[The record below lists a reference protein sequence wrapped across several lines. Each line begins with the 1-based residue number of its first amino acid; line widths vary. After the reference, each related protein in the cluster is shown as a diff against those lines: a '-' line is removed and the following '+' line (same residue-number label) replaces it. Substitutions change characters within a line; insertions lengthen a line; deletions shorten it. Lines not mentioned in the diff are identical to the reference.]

1 MLRCLVITLAILV
14 LLVFEGTVAQACSI
28 AAKTLTTSC
37 GKDFCGAYEP
47 CLANNYTE
55 CQSSSSSSAE
65 FPTNCTSVGDDG
77 CEYSCFQAFGANNS
91 DPTEFIFLIPYDSD
105 DNTSYTSYATADN
118 NVVTSMGQLVLSPQT
133 NYVWIQGG
141 SGYQQIDKGRVA
153 HLELDDN
160 LLTSQS
166 QVTSLSLVA
175 MNLSDRIY
183 DIPSLVPSSITEL
196 SLSNTLL
203 SEFPS
208 HLASL
213 QNVTML
219 HLSSN
224 YITTV
229 NSSIT
234 WEKLTLLDLYQNNV
248 STFESNFPGLTD
260 LYLNGN
266 NLTEIPAVVFTLQ
279 NLIKLTIH
287 NNPLTN
293 RTFTEEQI
301 SFLEALASLDLT
313 NDDFVSDPNC
323 SLSDQR
329 VLGDNNV
336 VVCAINLNEVENSV
350 FSSASSGL
358 EATHISGS
366 TSVESDTSSSSGVNQ
381 GGSMLVVAIVV
392 ISIVVVALAATAG
405 YYWKQHKLEKA
416 KGVYNN
422 MQRASSKQR
431 AMTVWNDLELLALQ
445 VNCDDIQDI
454 RLIGSGSFGVV
465 WLVRYRNSELLASKR
480 ILNDTVITERTQ
492 AFVEEIKLVSKLDH
506 PNIVALI
513 GAAWSS
519 GSDLQAL
526 FEFVENGDLR
536 SYLAAPSL
544 PRYWTR
550 VKVQLAVDVIEALV
564 YVHSFTP
571 PLAYRTL
578 KSRNVLISA
587 DMRAKLTDVGVSGFR
602 SRNGTMTAGIGTRRW
617 LAPEIISGSS
627 DYDQSA
633 DIFAFGVLLSEF
645 DTHALPYDDAVGNNG
660 NALEDVTILQMIAS
674 GNLRPTFSD
683 TCPPVIFELAKQCMS
698 QEPRDRPPA
707 LKIAYALRTLQREA
721 SNL

>member
-1 MLRCLVITLAILV
+1 MLRCLVITLAI
-14 LLVFEGTVAQACSI
+14 LVFEGTVAQACSI

-313 NDDFVSDPNC
+313 NDDFVFNPNC

-366 TSVESDTSSSSGVNQ
+366 TSVDSDTSSSSGVNQ

-416 KGVYNN
+416 KGEV
-422 MQRASSKQR
+422 
-431 AMTVWNDLELLALQ
+431 
-445 VNCDDIQDI
+445 
-454 RLIGSGSFGVV
+454 
-465 WLVRYRNSELLASKR
+465 
-480 ILNDTVITERTQ
+480 
-492 AFVEEIKLVSKLDH
+492 
-506 PNIVALI
+506 
-513 GAAWSS
+513 
-519 GSDLQAL
+519 
-526 FEFVENGDLR
+526 
-536 SYLAAPSL
+536 
-544 PRYWTR
+544 
-550 VKVQLAVDVIEALV
+550 
-564 YVHSFTP
+564 
-571 PLAYRTL
+571 
-578 KSRNVLISA
+578 
-587 DMRAKLTDVGVSGFR
+587 
-602 SRNGTMTAGIGTRRW
+602 
-617 LAPEIISGSS
+617 
-627 DYDQSA
+627 
-633 DIFAFGVLLSEF
+633 
-645 DTHALPYDDAVGNNG
+645 
-660 NALEDVTILQMIAS
+660 
-674 GNLRPTFSD
+674 
-683 TCPPVIFELAKQCMS
+683 
-698 QEPRDRPPA
+698 
-707 LKIAYALRTLQREA
+707 
-721 SNL
+721 